1 MKGIRVERKMSILV
15 LLVLFRN
22 FSILYLVYKIF
33 INPFL
38 MSANS
43 IIYVY
48 TYDIGLHCC
57 SCIPGLS
64 SKCIVGI
71 CVSSRSFLTL
81 SPSSFGSLVS

>member
-43 IIYVY
+43 IIY
-48 TYDIGLHCC
+48 T
-57 SCIPGLS
+57 
-64 SKCIVGI
+64 
-71 CVSSRSFLTL
+71 
-81 SPSSFGSLVS
+81 